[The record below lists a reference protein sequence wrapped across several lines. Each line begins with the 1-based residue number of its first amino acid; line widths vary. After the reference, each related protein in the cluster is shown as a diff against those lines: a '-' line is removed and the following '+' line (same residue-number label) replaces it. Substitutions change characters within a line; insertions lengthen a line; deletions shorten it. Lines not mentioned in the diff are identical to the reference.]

1 MNRTE
6 IMKELNGESLRA
18 ESYAV
23 IKELARAAG
32 VCAVS
37 EKTKEELTSDLLD
50 ILKNKAVL
58 GSKTPESESYAVIK
72 ELAKAAGVCAV
83 SEKTKEELIAELVKI
98 NNGAQAACA
107 AAAASG
113 KNKE

>member
-6 IMKELNGESLRA
+6 IMKELNGESLKA

-37 EKTKEELTSDLLD
+37 EKTKEELM
-50 ILKNKAVL
+50 
-58 GSKTPESESYAVIK
+58 
-72 ELAKAAGVCAV
+72 
-83 SEKTKEELIAELVKI
+83 AELVKI